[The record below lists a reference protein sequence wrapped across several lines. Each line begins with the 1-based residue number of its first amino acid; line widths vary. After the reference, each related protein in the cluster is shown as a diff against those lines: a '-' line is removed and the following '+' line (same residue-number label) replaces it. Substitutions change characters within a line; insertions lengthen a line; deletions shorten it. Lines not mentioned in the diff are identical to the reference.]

1 MTPGQYAELNE
12 SVIKRTGELF
22 PRMQERAVEEFAAEH
37 GGYRPRFFSTD
48 ADFLEGNHGSVEKRS
63 ALQIDQQVTPLARLF
78 GWNAFISWDFSI
90 WYAPMNPPQVSVR
103 RRGPRPAQQPI
114 LRWRAADPGVLELT
128 GFDGEV
134 ELIACQKQ
142 LFMRLMQIGAHSKM
156 GTPKTREI
164 AELGL
169 RMIALTAA

>member
-1 MTPGQYAELNE
+1 MTPEQYADLNE
-12 SVIKRTGELF
+12 SVIERASELF
-22 PRMQERAVEEFAAEH
+22 SRMQEQAAEKFAAEH
-37 GGYRPRFFSTD
+37 GGYRPRLFSTD
-48 ADFLEGNHGSVEKRS
+48 ADFLEGNDGSVERRS
-63 ALQIDQQVTPLARLF
+63 ALQIDRQVTPLARVF
-78 GWNAFISWDFSI
+78 GWNAFISSDFSI
-90 WYAPMNPPQVSVR
+90 WYAPMDPPQVSVR
-103 RRGPRPAQQPI
+103 RRGPKPVQQPI
-114 LRWRAADPGVLELT
+114 LRWRAADPGVLELS

-164 AELGL
+164 AELGM